1 MNDAT
6 DRVAGAGADPPAGR
20 KAGWCTGLWPR
31 ALERL
36 LRLSPD
42 ETRVAT
48 RGFEVE
54 SPRVVERLED
64 IGASF
69 VHGYNSALRSASLDA
84 LMGVLAPLPPADAG
98 FAFEGAAMGLALAD
112 WMTPGRRRFEAFVAG
127 PALAHEYMAWVGLG
141 WSFARLPVSPVRA
154 LRRYRSI
161 NKWLALDGYGFHEG
175 YFGWRQSV
183 SRQRRPRS
191 LAGSAARVFD
201 QGLGRSLWFVCGAS
215 AAAVARTV
223 EAFAQDRRGDL
234 WSGIG
239 LAATY
244 AGGVDRAGLGALREA
259 AAGHVPA
266 LGQGVVFAAQA
277 RLRAGNPV
285 PHAVLACREILGL
298 DLPDAAA
305 LATRHLP
312 SEGDDIE
319 SFQRWRFA
327 IQAGCARSGL
337 SPTDATE
344 SAAGYSAGRGGDRVA
359 GLPGRPAPL

>member
-1 MNDAT
+1 MSDAS
-6 DRVAGAGADPPAGR
+6 DSVAGSGADPLTWR
-20 KAGWCTGLWPR
+20 EAGWFAGLWSR

-48 RGFEVE
+48 RGFKVV
-54 SPRVVERLED
+54 SPQVVDRLED

-69 VHGYNSALRSASLDA
+69 AHGYNSALCSASLDQ
-84 LMGVLAPLPPADAG
+84 LTGVLDQLPPDNAG

-141 WSFARLPVSPVRA
+141 WSFARLPVSPMRA

-191 LAGSAARVFD
+191 LSGSAARVFD

-215 AAAVARTV
+215 PAAVARTV
-223 EAFAQDRRGDL
+223 DAFAQDRRGDL

-244 AGGVDRAGLGALREA
+244 AGGVDRAGLGALRDA

-266 LGQGVVFAAQA
+266 LGQGAVFAAEA

-305 LATRHLP
+305 LASRHLP

-319 SFQRWRFA
+319 SFQQWRFA
-327 IQAGCARSGL
+327 IQAWCGRRVQGL
-337 SPTDATE
+337 AGAGE
-344 SAAGYSAGRGGDRVA
+344 SATGRSAGRGG
-359 GLPGRPAPL
+359 G